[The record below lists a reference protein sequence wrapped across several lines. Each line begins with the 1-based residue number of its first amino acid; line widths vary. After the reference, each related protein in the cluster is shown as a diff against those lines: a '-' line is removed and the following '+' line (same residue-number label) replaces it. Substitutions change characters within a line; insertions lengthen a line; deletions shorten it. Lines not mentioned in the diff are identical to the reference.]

1 MSAFRRS
8 GRGVGEAAKPL
19 SVLIVAG
26 EASGDQLGAPLM
38 AALRERL
45 SGQVQFRGV
54 GGSTM
59 QAQGLQCLFPME
71 DLTAI
76 GIDQVLRKLPT
87 ILRRMRE
94 LVATAAAEKPD
105 LAILIDSPDFN
116 LRLAKRLRRRMPSL
130 PIVDYVSPTVW
141 VWRPRRAKAMRPNV
155 DHVLALYPFEP
166 AVLERL
172 GGPPSTYVGH
182 PLLERLSELRPSAV
196 ERAIREASE
205 PTFLVL
211 PGSRNTE
218 IQRLSPVF
226 GETIGRLAELRGR
239 IDFALPTLPSKLAQ
253 IETAIATWPVKP
265 RIVTEEKEKFAAF
278 RRARAA
284 LAASGTVTL
293 ELALAEVPTVAAYK
307 VSRLEAPIA
316 RRVIRSPSAI
326 LPNLIIGENV
336 VPEFHQERCTADNL
350 VAALEPLFEDSA
362 ERRRQTEGFAKLAEI
377 MKVGDERP
385 SVRAARVTL
394 EVFEKKTGR
403 ADIPLNV
410 IPAEAEGREPGSSEI
425 G

>member
-1 MSAFRRS
+1 VADT
-8 GRGVGEAAKPL
+8 AAPL
-19 SVLIVAG
+19 RVLVVAG
-26 EASGDQLGAPLM
+26 EASGDQLGGPLM

-45 SGQVQFRGV
+45 QGRVEFLGV
-54 GGSTM
+54 GGAAM
-59 QAQGLQCLFPME
+59 QTEGLQSHFPLE

-76 GIDQVLRKLPT
+76 GINQVFWKLPT
-87 ILRRMRE
+87 IFRRMRE
-94 LVATAAAEKPD
+94 LVAFAERERPD

-116 LRLAKRLRRRMPSL
+116 LRLARRLRRRL
-130 PIVDYVSPTVW
+130 PALTIVDYVSPTVW
-141 VWRPRRAKAMRPNV
+141 VWRPGRARAMRPNF
-155 DHVLALYPFEP
+155 DHVLALFPFEP
-166 AVLERL
+166 AALERL

-182 PLLERLSELRPSAV
+182 PLLERLSLLRPSAV
-196 ERAIREASE
+196 ERAIRESSE

-218 IQRLSPVF
+218 IERLSPVF

-239 IDFALPTLPSKLAQ
+239 IDFVLPTLSSRAAQ
-253 IETAIATWPVKP
+253 IEAAILGWPVKP
-265 RIVTEEKEKFAAF
+265 RIVLDEKEKMAAF
-278 RRARAA
+278 RRARVA

-293 ELALAEVPTVAAYK
+293 ELALAEVPTVAAYQ

-350 VAALEPLFEDSA
+350 VAALQPLFDDTP
-362 ERRRQTEGFAKLAEI
+362 ERRRQTEGFAKLTRI
-377 MKVGDERP
+377 MGTGDERP
-385 SVRAARVTL
+385 SLRAARVAL

-403 ADIPLNV
+403 
-410 IPAEAEGREPGSSEI
+410 EAPRSDSS
-425 G
+425 

>member
-1 MSAFRRS
+1 
-8 GRGVGEAAKPL
+8 
-19 SVLIVAG
+19 
-26 EASGDQLGAPLM
+26 M
-38 AALRERL
+38 AALREQLQGR
-45 SGQVQFRGV
+45 VQFRGV
-54 GGSTM
+54 GGSAM
-59 QAQGLQCLFPME
+59 QAQGLQSLFPME

-76 GIDQVLRKLPT
+76 GLNQVFRKLPT
-87 ILRRMRE
+87 IFRRMRE
-94 LVATAAAEKPD
+94 LVAAAVAEKPD

-116 LRLAKRLRRRMPSL
+116 LRLARRLRRRMPSL

-141 VWRPRRAKAMRPNV
+141 VWRSGRAKAMRPNI
-155 DHVLALYPFEP
+155 DHVLALFPFEP

-182 PLLERLSELRPSAV
+182 PLLERFADLRPSAV

-211 PGSRNTE
+211 PGSRGTE

-239 IDFALPTLPSKLAQ
+239 IDFVLPTLLSKLAQ
-253 IETAIATWPVKP
+253 IEAAISSWPVKP
-265 RIVTEEKEKFAAF
+265 RIVTDEKGKYAAF

-293 ELALAEVPTVAAYK
+293 ELALAEVPTVAAYM

-316 RRVIRSPSAI
+316 RRVIRSASTI

-336 VPEFHQERCTADNL
+336 VPEFHQERCTTDNL
-350 VAALEPLFEDSA
+350 VSALEPLFEDSA
-362 ERRRQTEGFAKLAEI
+362 ERRRQLEGFAKLAGI
-377 MKVGDERP
+377 MDVGDERP
-385 SVRAARVTL
+385 SARAARVAL
-394 EVFEKKTGR
+394 ETYKSRQTPM
-403 ADIPLNV
+403 A
-410 IPAEAEGREPGSSEI
+410 
-425 G
+425 